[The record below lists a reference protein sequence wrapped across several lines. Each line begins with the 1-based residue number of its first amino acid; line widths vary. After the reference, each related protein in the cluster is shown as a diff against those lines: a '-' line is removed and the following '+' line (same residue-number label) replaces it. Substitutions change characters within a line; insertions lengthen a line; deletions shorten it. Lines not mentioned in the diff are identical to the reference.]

1 VEVVRQPEVSGLKF
15 PSPRSGR
22 GWGEGSQ
29 KPGGAMKKFTIA
41 FTIMTAMIVG
51 GCFFCTVHAQAP
63 ATADAPTFYRL
74 TPGVYVNPWPRFTIH
89 YPKDWVERRP
99 DPLEVFRASAPG
111 PAAYPAF
118 AVAYWS
124 LYTPDPPP
132 LDKLTEGLLTLAKRR
147 TTDITVISDKPSR
160 LRDGTPAREIEFL
173 MVLNGAPL
181 YTMPVATRDS
191 NGVLINTIAQSRTGR
206 VGDDLKA
213 ILYSRQHQPDKDKPV
228 KVPPD
233 IQSFLDNWRGDIVSH
248 DLVRV
253 MTRYSD
259 RYLDSVD
266 KNKTEV
272 ERFWGRAIDRV
283 TSLEV
288 GITDFIAEGDKAY
301 LAGFWATYLGRRPLA
316 GSPIIK
322 ENGEWKWYGNQRNPP
337 P

>member
-1 VEVVRQPEVSGLKF
+1 MRKPIIPSVVIAAVLLAGSVFL
-15 PSPRSGR
+15 PSY
-22 GWGEGSQ
+22 
-29 KPGGAMKKFTIA
+29 
-41 FTIMTAMIVG
+41 
-51 GCFFCTVHAQAP
+51 AQTP
-63 ATADAPTFYRL
+63 AKDDTPTFYRQ
-74 TPGVYVNPWPRFTIH
+74 TPGVYVNPWPRFTIT

-99 DPLEVFRASAPG
+99 DPLEVFRTSAPG
-111 PAAYPAF
+111 PVPYPAF
-118 AVAYWS
+118 AVAYSS
-124 LYTPDPPP
+124 LLSPDHPP
-132 LDKLTEGLLTLAKRR
+132 LDGFAEFLVSLNKRR
-147 TTDITVISDKPSR
+147 STNVTIISDKPAR

-173 MVLNGAPL
+173 MVLNGAPF
-181 YTMPVATRDS
+181 YTMPLVTEHGD
-191 NGVLINTIAQSRTGR
+191 VLINTIANSNAGR

-228 KVPPD
+228 MVPPD
-233 IQSFLDNWRGDIVSH
+233 VRSFLDNWRNDIVSH

-288 GITDFIAEGDKAY
+288 GITDFIVEGDKAY
-301 LAGFWATYLGRRPLA
+301 LAGFWATYLGRRPLV

>member
-1 VEVVRQPEVSGLKF
+1 
-15 PSPRSGR
+15 
-22 GWGEGSQ
+22 
-29 KPGGAMKKFTIA
+29 MKKFTIA
-41 FTIMTAMIVG
+41 FMILTAMIVG

-89 YPKDWVERRP
+89 YPKEWVERRP

-111 PAAYPAF
+111 PVPYPAF
-118 AVAYWS
+118 AVAYSS
-124 LYTPDPPP
+124 LLFPNPPP
-132 LDKLTEGLLTLAKRR
+132 SLDGFAEFLVSLNKRR
-147 TTDITVISDKPSR
+147 STDVTVVSDKPSR

-173 MVLNGAPL
+173 MVLNGAPF
-181 YTMPVATRDS
+181 YTMPLVTEHGD
-191 NGVLINTIAQSRTGR
+191 VLINTIANSNVGR

-228 KVPPD
+228 MVPPD
-233 IQSFLDNWRGDIVSH
+233 VRLFLDNWRNDIVSH

-288 GITDFIAEGDKAY
+288 GITDFIVEGDKTY
-301 LAGFWATYLGRRPLA
+301 LAGFWITYLGRRPLI